1 MKDVNSVKGV
11 NVVKMVKVAA
21 IGVAVLASGCG
32 GNKAL
37 REEELA
43 RIADWLP
50 GTYDN
55 RAQVDDDLKR
65 NVVDVHA
72 PIELTIVAV
81 ASPIIGRD
89 VYYVQ
94 QNDAMN
100 PRRVVEQQ
108 LYSFE
113 KSADDKAIAQTI
125 YTFKEPERWV
135 RGHDRPDIFKSLV
148 PDDLSAAS
156 GCELKWE
163 FKEDRF
169 TGHSSAVSCRGSGGT
184 GAHTRSDVQ
193 IELTSVQLK
202 LAELAFDAEGNIVS
216 GRRDEPFFDF
226 RKATPRSR

>member
-1 MKDVNSVKGV
+1 MDVKSVKGV
-11 NVVKMVKVAA
+11 KMVSFVVL
-21 IGVAVLASGCG
+21 GVAVLASGCG
-32 GNKAL
+32 GDKAL

-81 ASPIIGRD
+81 AAPIIGRD
-89 VYYVQ
+89 IYYVQ

-100 PRRVVEQQ
+100 PRRVLEQQ

-125 YTFKEPERWV
+125 YTFKEPDRWV

-148 PDDLSAAS
+148 TDDLSAAS

-163 FKEDRF
+163 FKDERF
-169 TGHSSAVSCRGSGGT
+169 TAQSSAVSCRGSGGT
-184 GAHTRSDVQ
+184 GAHTRSEAQ
-193 IELTSVQLK
+193 IELTPTQLK
-202 LAELAFDAEGNIVS
+202 LAERAFDPQGNIVS
-216 GRRDEPFFDF
+216 GRRDDPFFDF
-226 RKATPRSR
+226 RKAAPRSR

>member
-1 MKDVNSVKGV
+1 MNRSWLL
-11 NVVKMVKVAA
+11 

-32 GNKAL
+32 GNAAL

-65 NVVDVHA
+65 NIVDVHA
-72 PIELTIVAV
+72 PIELNIVA
-81 ASPIIGRD
+81 ADSPIVGHD

-100 PRRVVEQQ
+100 PRRVLSQQ

-113 KSADDKAIAQTI
+113 KSADDKAIAHTI

-135 RGHDRPDIFKSLV
+135 HGHDRPDIFKSLV
-148 PDDLSAAS
+148 PDDLSAAT

-163 FKEDRF
+163 FKEERF
-169 TGHSSAVSCRGSGGT
+169 TGHSSAVSCHGAGGSG
-184 GAHTRSDVQ
+184 AHARSEVH
-193 IELTSVQLK
+193 IELTATQLK
-202 LAELAFDAEGNIVS
+202 LAERAFDAEGNIVS
-216 GRRDEPFFDF
+216 GRRDDPFSDF
-226 RKATPRSR
+226 RKTNRKTQ